1 MTCSSNAIHIL
12 IDLIF
17 LKKARHH
24 WETGYF

>member
-24 WETGYF
+24 